1 MEGPIINKVA
11 ESSLVTLDLEDF
23 YPKNEI
29 AEFDL
34 KDHLFMGLIIK
45 EKEFREGLKELDW
58 EKYRDKI
65 VGITCSA
72 DAIIPMWAN
81 MLVASYLQPIAREI
95 IFGNKKDVVAS
106 ILVRNISTIDT
117 GEYADK
123 RIVIKGCGEIEI
135 PEAAYVAITQKL
147 LPTVKS
153 IMYGEACSTVPIYK
167 KPKQ

>member
-81 MLVASYLQPIAREI
+81 MLVASYLQPITREI
-95 IFGNKKDVVAS
+95 I
-106 ILVRNISTIDT
+106 
-117 GEYADK
+117 
-123 RIVIKGCGEIEI
+123 C
-135 PEAAYVAITQKL
+135 
-147 LPTVKS
+147 
-153 IMYGEACSTVPIYK
+153 
-167 KPKQ
+167 